1 MTGRRPAHTRVFDNN
16 ANFRDIGLD
25 TNGAGDSWVTMP
37 EHFKKSGWL
46 TLGLGKTFHPNHPKN
61 WDEPTSWS
69 QDMPYYQY
77 SYFIQPNTSAS
88 AYPGG
93 AKQPCPGAGLPKKGG
108 GPSDIDVWC
117 RVDEPHEHFCKWRA
131 PGRV

>member
-1 MTGRRPAHTRVFDNN
+1 MH
-16 ANFRDIGLD
+16 
-25 TNGAGDSWVTMP
+25 AGDSWVTMP

-117 RVDEPHEHFCKWRA
+117 RVDEPHEHFCKCRA